1 MLADYDFYKT
11 TYKGIVFADA
21 NSYEYFGERAG
32 EELALYS
39 SKNIFNEDVVAKE
52 QLKRCACRIAEI
64 LHYATNGG
72 KDKAVSSE
80 SVAGY
85 YSVSY
90 SQVTESQ
97 IKSQINTAIK
107 LYIGK
112 YILGSKKVLWQQ
124 NGS

>member
-1 MLADYDFYKT
+1 MLADYGFYKNI
-11 TYKGIVFADA
+11 YRGIVFADA

-39 SKNIFNEDVVAKE
+39 SKNIFSEDEKAEE
-52 QLKRCACRIAEI
+52 QLKRCACRIADI
-64 LHYATNGG
+64 LYSSTGG
-72 KDKAVSSE
+72 NENSKQVTSE

-90 SQVTESQ
+90 SQVTNDE
-97 IKSQINTAIK
+97 IKRQINTAIK

-112 YILGSKKVLWQQ
+112 YILGSKRVLW
-124 NGS
+124 

>member
-1 MLADYDFYKT
+1 MLADYDFYKK

-32 EELALYS
+32 EELAPFS
-39 SKNIFNEDVVAKE
+39 SKSIFSEDENASN

-72 KDKAVSSE
+72 KDKAISSE

-90 SQVTESQ
+90 SQATDNQ
-97 IKSQINTAIK
+97 IKGQINTAIK

-112 YILGSKKVLWQQ
+112 YILGSKRVLW
-124 NGS
+124 

>member
-1 MLADYDFYKT
+1 MLADYDFYKN

-39 SKNIFNEDVVAKE
+39 SKSIFSEDENASN
-52 QLKRCACRIAEI
+52 QLKRCACRIADI
-64 LHYATNGG
+64 LYSSSNGG
-72 KDKAVSSE
+72 KGKSITSE

-90 SQVTESQ
+90 SQVTNDE
-97 IKSQINTAIK
+97 IKRQINTAIK
-107 LYIGK
+107 IYIGR
-112 YILGSKKVLWQQ
+112 YLLGSKRVLW
-124 NGS
+124 

>member
-1 MLADYDFYKT
+1 MLADYDFYKN

-39 SKNIFNEDVVAKE
+39 SREVFKDNEASL
-52 QLKRCACRIAEI
+52 QLKRCACRIADI
-64 LHYATNGG
+64 LYSSTNGG
-72 KDKAVSSE
+72 KSIGKSITSE

-90 SQVTESQ
+90 AQATDSQ
-97 IKSQINTAIK
+97 IKAQINTAIK

-112 YILGSKKVLWQQ
+112 YILGSKRVLW
-124 NGS
+124 

>member
-1 MLADYDFYKT
+1 MLADYDFYKK

-39 SKNIFNEDVVAKE
+39 SKNIFSEDENASN
-52 QLKRCACRIAEI
+52 QLKRCACRIADI
-64 LHYATNGG
+64 LYSSTGGSKNG
-72 KDKAVSSE
+72 KQVTSE

-90 SQVTESQ
+90 SQVTNDE
-97 IKSQINTAIK
+97 IKRQINTAIK

-112 YILGSKKVLWQQ
+112 YILGSKKVLW
-124 NGS
+124 